1 MILTSNI
8 SNFKKNMMRKFT
20 SMQKVFSFLAVMLFA
35 FQSFA
40 QVTTSSISGLVA
52 DAKGEGLPGA
62 TVVAVHV
69 PSGTKYGTVSNTA
82 GRYILPSVRVGGP
95 YKITFTF
102 VGYKE
107 AVKEGVITNLGTS
120 ANVNVK
126 LDEAG
131 TFLDEIKVTSSRSD
145 IFSSDRTGASTT
157 IGKQALQ
164 SLPTIGS
171 RSINDFTK
179 YNPQGNGRSFGG
191 QDSRLNNFTIDGSVF
206 NNGFGLGSDS
216 QAGGRTNSTAISLDA
231 IEEVQVNIA
240 PFDVRQSGFVGA
252 ALNAVT
258 RSGTNEV
265 QGSVYHSFRNNGKNY
280 IGTEARGL
288 PVTIG
293 TFDEKITGFR
303 LGAPIIKNK
312 LFLFVNGEFQRRT
325 QPASAFVA
333 KGSSVAGNPTRVE
346 KADIDALSAFMNTK
360 FGYETGPYEG
370 YDDETTSDKF
380 LARLDYN
387 INDNH
392 KATIRYTF
400 HNSQDYV
407 TISNSS
413 SAGFGNRINANSMSF
428 KNSGYLIQDNT
439 RSIVAELN
447 STFGGK
453 AANNFIIGYDKQ
465 NEDRAYAGA
474 LFPVIDILNNNQTYL
489 STGMDPFT
497 PGNKL
502 NYGTFHIT
510 NNYTIFKNKHTLTLG
525 ANYENY
531 KSSNLFFPASQGAWV
546 FNNLA
551 DFYASANGNKDVTV
565 NLFQYRYSALEGG
578 AEPLQILKVN
588 KFDFYAQD
596 DYQVSRNF
604 KLSYGLR
611 ASVIALVN
619 TALENKTISGQNYK
633 DIEGAAY
640 KINTGAMP
648 GTKVLWEPRL
658 GFNWDVTGKRTTQL
672 RGGSGIF
679 TGRPPYV
686 FISNQIGNNG
696 ILTGFIEQRNTK
708 AFPFVAN
715 ASVYAPSTPTLPSTF
730 DIAAT
735 DANYKFP
742 QVWKTNIAID
752 QKLPFGLVGSVDF
765 LYNKFL
771 NTALYFDANLE
782 TATGKFT
789 GSDTRDRFPGSGL
802 TGANLT
808 NAIRINDN
816 VSRAAVL
823 TSKSTGENVSLTFK
837 LEKPWTKGFYG
848 MVAYTYSQTRD
859 LMSAGSIASGSFTGA
874 RSVNGNNRLD
884 LSRSDFDLPNRVVG
898 ALSYRLEYG
907 GAIGGS
913 SQVSIG
919 YVGGTGTSRYSYTI
933 AGDMNGDG
941 IAGNELLFVPS
952 KGTDLTFVNTAAIGG
967 VVYTPAQQAEAFDKF
982 IDQDPYLSKRRGQ
995 YAERNGAILPWLNQY
1010 DLSFIQ
1016 EFFVNVKGKRNTI
1029 QIRAD
1034 IQNFAN
1040 LLNSDWGVGQFVSNT
1055 SPLAFVSVTA
1065 AGVPQYRLNTQT
1077 KRTLNTDGKSTTS
1090 TTSLLKDTFQYRT
1103 GAGDVWNAQLTLRY
1117 IFN

>member
-1 MILTSNI
+1 
-8 SNFKKNMMRKFT
+8 MMRKFT
-20 SMQKVFSFLAVMLFA
+20 LLRGALGFLVGILFA
-35 FQSFA
+35 FQGFA
-40 QVTTSSISGLVA
+40 QVTTSSISGLIT
-52 DAKGEGLPGA
+52 DAKSEGLPGA
-62 TVVAVHV
+62 TVVAIHV
-69 PSGTKYGTVSNTA
+69 PSGTKYGTVSNVS
-82 GRYILPSVRVGGP
+82 GRYTLPAVRIGGP
-95 YKITFTF
+95 YKVTFTF
-102 VGYKE
+102 IGFKE
-107 AVKEGVITNLGTS
+107 VVKEGVIASLGNA
-120 ANVNVK
+120 ANVDAK
-126 LDEAG
+126 MSDEGTLLDEV
-131 TFLDEIKVTSSRSD
+131 KVTSSRSD

-164 SLPTIGS
+164 ALPTIGS

-206 NNGFGLGSDS
+206 NNGFGLGSDA

-231 IEEVQVNIA
+231 IEELQVSIA

-252 ALNAVT
+252 GLNAVT

-265 QGSVYHSFRNNGKNY
+265 QGSVYHSFRNNKKY
-280 IGTEARGL
+280 FVGTEAREL

-312 LFLFVNGEFQRRT
+312 LFIFVNGEFQRRT

-333 KGSSVAGNPTRVE
+333 KGSANAGNPTRVE
-346 KADIDALSAFMNTK
+346 KADADALSAFMQTK
-360 FGYETGPYEG
+360 FGFETGPYEA
-370 YDDETTSDKF
+370 YDDATSSDKF

-387 INDNH
+387 ISDNH
-392 KATIRYTF
+392 KATVRYTF

-407 TISNSS
+407 TISNSA
-413 SAGFGNRINANSMSF
+413 SAGFGNRINANSMSY

-447 STFGGK
+447 STFNGK

-465 NEDRAYAGA
+465 IEDRGYAGA
-474 LFPVIDILNNNQTYL
+474 LFPLIDILNNNQTYL
-489 STGMDPFT
+489 ATGMDPFT

-502 NYGTFHIT
+502 NYGTFHVT
-510 NNYTIFKNKHTLTLG
+510 NNYTLFKNKHTITLG
-525 ANYENY
+525 GNYENY
-531 KSSNLFFPASQGAWV
+531 KSNNSFFPASQGAWV
-546 FNNLA
+546 FNSLA

-578 AEPLQILKVN
+578 KEPLQVLKVN
-588 KFDFYAQD
+588 KFDLYAQD

-611 ASVIALVN
+611 ASIIALGN
-619 TALENKTISGQNYK
+619 TALENKTISGQTYK
-633 DIEGAAY
+633 DIEAAAY

-648 GTKVLWEPRL
+648 ETKILWEPRL
-658 GFNWDVTGKRTTQL
+658 GFNWDVNGKRSTQV
-672 RGGSGIF
+672 RGGTGIF

-708 AFPFVAN
+708 AFPFVAD

-735 DANYKFP
+735 DASYRFP
-742 QVWKTNIAID
+742 QVWKTNIAVD

-765 LYNKFL
+765 LYNRFL

-782 TATGKFT
+782 PATGKFT
-789 GSDTRDRFPGSGL
+789 GPDTRDRFPGSGL

-823 TSKSTGENVSLTFK
+823 TSKNTGENVSLTFK
-837 LEKPWTKGFYG
+837 LEKPWTKGLYA

-874 RSVNGNNRLD
+874 RSVNGNNRLG
-884 LSRSDFDLPNRVVG
+884 LSRSDFDLPSRVVG

-907 GAIGGS
+907 GTFGGS

-941 IAGNELLFVPS
+941 IAGNELMFVPN
-952 KGTDLTFVNTAAIGG
+952 KATDLTFVNTAAIGG
-967 VVYTPAQQAEAFDKF
+967 VVYTPAQQAEALDKF
-982 IDQDPYLSKRRGQ
+982 IDQDPYLSTRRGQ
-995 YAERNGAILPWLNQY
+995 YVERNGAILPWLNQY

-1016 EFFVNVKGKRNTI
+1016 EAFVNVKGKRNTI
-1029 QIRAD
+1029 QVRLD
-1034 IQNFAN
+1034 FQNFAN
-1040 LLNSDWGVGQFVSNT
+1040 LLNNKWGVGQFVSNT
-1055 SPLAFVSVTA
+1055 SPLAFVSVNA
-1065 AGVPQYRLNTQT
+1065 AGIPSYRFNTQT
-1077 KRTLNTDGKSTTS
+1077 TRTLNPDGVNTTS
-1090 TTSLLKDTFQYRT
+1090 TTSLLKDTFQYRSGT
-1103 GAGDVWNAQLTLRY
+1103 GDVWNAQLTLRY

>member
-1 MILTSNI
+1 
-8 SNFKKNMMRKFT
+8 MMRKFT
-20 SMQKVFSFLAVMLFA
+20 FTQKAFSFLAVMLFA

-62 TVVAVHV
+62 TVIAVHV
-69 PSGTKYGTVSNTA
+69 PSGTKYGTVSNA
-82 GRYILPSVRVGGP
+82 SGRYTLPAVRIGGP

-102 VGYKE
+102 IGFKE
-107 AVKEGVITNLGTS
+107 AVKEGVITSLGTA
-120 ANVNVK
+120 ANVDVK

-145 IFSSDRTGASTT
+145 VFSSDRTGASTT

-206 NNGFGLGSDS
+206 NNGFGLGTEA

-252 ALNAVT
+252 GLNAVT

-265 QGSVYHSFRNNGKNY
+265 QGSVYHSFRNNGKSFV
-280 IGTEARGL
+280 GTEARGL
-288 PVTIG
+288 PVTVG

-325 QPASAFVA
+325 QPAHAFTA
-333 KGSSVAGNPTRVE
+333 KGSTAGGNPTRVE
-346 KADIDALSAFMNTK
+346 KADIDALSAFLKTK
-360 FGYETGPYEG
+360 YGYETGAYEA

-392 KATIRYTF
+392 KATVRYTF

-407 TISNSS
+407 NISNSS
-413 SAGFGNRINANSMSF
+413 SAGFGNRITANSLSF

-447 STFGGK
+447 STFKGK

-474 LFPVIDILNNNQTYL
+474 FFPTIDILNNNATYIAA
-489 STGMDPFT
+489 GFDPFT
-497 PGNKL
+497 PSNKL

-510 NNYTIFKNKHTLTLG
+510 DNYTLFKNKHTITLG
-525 ANYENY
+525 ANYEKY
-531 KSSNLFFPASQGAWV
+531 KSNNLFYPASNGVWV
-546 FNNLA
+546 FNSLA
-551 DFYASANGNKDVTV
+551 DFYASANGNKDITV

-578 AEPLQILKVN
+578 AEPLQVLKVN

-596 DYQVSRNF
+596 DYQASRNL
-604 KLSYGLR
+604 KISYGLR
-611 ASVIALVN
+611 ASVIALGN
-619 TALENKTISGQNYK
+619 TALENKTISAQSYK
-633 DIEGAAY
+633 DAEGAAY
-640 KINTGAMP
+640 KINTGSMP
-648 GTKVLWEPRL
+648 GTKILWEPRL
-658 GFNWDVTGKRTTQL
+658 GFNWDVTGKRTTQV
-672 RGGSGIF
+672 RGGTGIF

-708 AFPFVAN
+708 AYPFVQD
-715 ASVYAPSTPTLPSTF
+715 ASVYAPATPTLPSTF

-735 DANYKFP
+735 DESYKFP
-742 QVWKTNIAID
+742 QVWKTNIAVD
-752 QKLPFGLVGSVDF
+752 QKLPLGLVGSVDF

-771 NTALYFDANLE
+771 NSALYFDANLE
-782 TATGKFT
+782 TATSKFT
-789 GSDTRDRFPGSGL
+789 GPDTRDRFPGSGL
-802 TGANLT
+802 TGSNLT
-808 NAIRINDN
+808 NALRINDN

-848 MVAYTYSQTRD
+848 MIAYTYSKTRD
-859 LMSAGSIASGSFTGA
+859 LMAAGSIASGSWTGA
-874 RSVNGNNRLD
+874 RSVNGNNRLG
-884 LSRSDFDLPNRVVG
+884 LAYSDFDLPHRVVG
-898 ALSYRLEYG
+898 AISYRLEYG
-907 GAIGGS
+907 GQFGGS

-919 YVGGTGTSRYSYTI
+919 YVGGSGTSRYSYTI

-941 IAGNELLFVPS
+941 VAGNDLLFVPAKAS
-952 KGTDLTFVNTAAIGG
+952 DLTFVNTTVAGT
-967 VVYTPAQQAEAFDKF
+967 VYTPAQQAEAFDKF
-982 IDQDPYLSKRRGQ
+982 IDQDPYLSTRRGQ

-1029 QIRAD
+1029 QVRAD

-1040 LLNSDWGVGQFVSNT
+1040 LLNSKWGVGQFVSNA

-1077 KRTLNTDGKSTTS
+1077 TRTLNTDGTTTS
-1090 TTSLLKDTFQYRT
+1090 TTSLLKDTYQYRSGT
-1103 GAGDVWNAQLTLRY
+1103 GDVWNAQLTLRY